1 MSRMR
6 RLEFRILN
14 LLINGRDVAL
24 VSDGGTP
31 TISDPG
37 FRLVRQC
44 LKENIKVVSIPGPS
58 AVITAISSSG
68 LPTDKFIFLGFLP
81 KKPGHRLKLLKELQV
96 SNKKLEATVIIY
108 EAPHR
113 LVKVLVDLNTVFGN
127 INITLARELTKIYE
141 EQVSSTIEVFL
152 KKYEKKKPKGEF
164 VILFSPKNL

>member
-1 MSRMR
+1 
-6 RLEFRILN
+6 
-14 LLINGRDVAL
+14 
-24 VSDGGTP
+24 
-31 TISDPG
+31 
-37 FRLVRQC
+37 
-44 LKENIKVVSIPGPS
+44 
-58 AVITAISSSG
+58 
-68 LPTDKFIFLGFLP
+68 FIFLGFLP